1 MATTTKRNS
10 RASIRKK
17 MNQKVQAVLKMKV
30 DLFTEIAAQEE
41 AIDAATV
48 ESAKAIRTLQ
58 ENDVTMDEVS
68 SATGISTSRLRA
80 IVKHA
85 EELSSEEEVAVD
97 EESSEALGSDSS
109 ESSGDGKSR

>member
-58 ENDVTMDEVS
+58 DNDVTMDEVS

-85 EELSSEEEVAVD
+85 EELRSEEEVAVD
-97 EESSEALGSDSS
+97 EESSEAPGADSSDSS
-109 ESSGDGKSR
+109 SDGESR